1 MRTPLSLAGAA
12 AGSYGSE
19 VRGNATARRLQFGA
33 LVAAALSLV
42 LAACTSAPPPG
53 GTGGTG
59 TGGTGTGGS
68 PGPTTFSLVVLGDSL
83 SSAPE
88 LIAAKSRWHDLVA
101 DRVATPSGVRAHLAD
116 GVAGWTVTQ
125 RNGPVTVDHWDGT
138 WGGFTTLSYA
148 GQPWFQPPVGAP
160 SLLAVALGANDV
172 AVGATPAVYAANLRV
187 LLDSYADT
195 ACLVVFPWW
204 PSYQP
209 SVASWSAAAA
219 TVAAERG
226 CGFVDMGTAVG
237 PPVAGVTARDDIHPN
252 VLGQQLWADAVMP
265 VVTSLTGRG

>member
-53 GTGGTG
+53 G

-237 PPVAGVTARDDIHPN
+237 PPVTGVTARDDIHPN